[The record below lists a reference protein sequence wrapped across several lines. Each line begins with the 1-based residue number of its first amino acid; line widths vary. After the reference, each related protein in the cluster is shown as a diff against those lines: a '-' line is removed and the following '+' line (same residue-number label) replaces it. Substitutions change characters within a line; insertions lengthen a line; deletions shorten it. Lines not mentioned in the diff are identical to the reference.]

1 MIEMKQNERVK
12 KPRGVGGV
20 LYKMLMP
27 LENNERFQQKY
38 SEFNL
43 KLLINAKDTKYA
55 AVVSVNNAKIVIES
69 ISNKDKKSLKKKVL
83 KWNGMITTTL
93 PLLLEIATG
102 KLSLMGM
109 VKKIITRK
117 MKVRGIR
124 NLLIMKKMFALAGRL
139 K

>member
-1 MIEMKQNERVK
+1 MIETKQNERVK

-27 LENNERFQQKY
+27 LEKNERFQQKY
-38 SEFNL
+38 DKFDL

-55 AVVSVNNAKIVIES
+55 AVVSVNDAKITIES

-109 VKKIITRK
+109 VKKVITRK
-117 MKVRGIR
+117 MKVRGIK
-124 NLLIMKKMFALAGRL
+124 NLLIMKKMFALAGRI
-139 K
+139 

>member
-1 MIEMKQNERVK
+1 MSKTKQKEKIK

-27 LENNERFQQKY
+27 LENNERFQQNY
-38 SEFNL
+38 SKFNL
-43 KLLINAKDTKYA
+43 KLMINAKDTKYA
-55 AVVSVNNAKIVIES
+55 AVVSVNNSKISIES

-93 PLLLEIATG
+93 PLLLDIATG

-109 VKKIITRK
+109 IWKVITRK
-117 MKVRGIR
+117 IKVRGIK
-124 NLLIMKKMFALAGRL
+124 NLLIMKKMFALAGRI
-139 K
+139 